1 MAIFD
6 AKLEFSDNQAI
17 TTDSA
22 TYAASNTFNFGDSD
36 LEMGAGE
43 PLWFNCRVGTVAFAA
58 TSGSTGGSCTLI
70 VDLVNETATE
80 GGDPTIDSGSEV
92 MYRSRTFTENETT
105 KGAWLVRIPL
115 PYDIDSQQHL
125 SVLYTTAG
133 DDNASTSAR
142 IDAWIDH
149 GPQSSY
155 DTQVANS
162 NI

>member
-6 AKLEFSDNQAI
+6 AMLEFSDDQAI
-17 TTDSA
+17 TTTSA
-22 TYAASNTFNFGDSD
+22 TYASDNTFNWADSD

-58 TSGSTGGSCTLI
+58 TSGSTEGACTLI
-70 VDLVNETATE
+70 VDLVNETATA
-80 GGDPTIDSGSEV
+80 GGDPTIDSGSEI
-92 MYRSRTFTENETT
+92 MYRSRTFTEDEMI

-125 SVLYTTAG
+125 GVLYTIAG
-133 DDNASTSAR
+133 DDLGDQAK
-142 IDAWIDH
+142 IDTWIDH
-149 GPQSSY
+149 GPQSSF
-155 DTQVANS
+155 DTQVSAS